1 MAHPAPD
8 WIETRWLDAFGEQRR
23 VDPDVRAAIR
33 AAIRLDAAGSPP
45 LDPVR
50 LAAPGE
56 ALPAGAELALEDGTV
71 RGPLERLPRD
81 VPFGYHRLQ
90 QQHGEQLLIVPPPR
104 CHLPDS
110 LRAWGWA
117 VQLYATRSTQSW
129 GIGDLGDLRRLAA
142 WSASLGAGALLTSP
156 LGAPNPDPDPD
167 PSPYYPSTRRFRDP
181 LALRVE
187 AMAGYTD
194 VAAEVEP
201 LAAEARRLNASR
213 QIDRARVRE
222 LKHRAFE
229 RIWRAAGR
237 GATADAAFAR
247 YRAELGPALRQWA
260 TYAALAER
268 HGAAWRRWPVE
279 LHHPASAA
287 VARFAVE
294 AAERVALHEWLQW
307 QLDEQLAAAA
317 ASLPLIGDL
326 PVGFH
331 PDGFDAWAW
340 QHLLADGARIG
351 APPDRFNPAG
361 QDWALPPFVP
371 HRLREAAY
379 APIIETVRSAMRHAG
394 GLRIDHVLG
403 LFRLWWIP
411 DGGDPS
417 RGAYVRYRGD
427 ELAAILAIESRRA
440 GAIVIGEDLGT
451 VQAGVRRAL
460 AAQSILSTRLVL
472 FERRAPRAYPRRTHA
487 AVTTHDLPTVAGCW
501 TGADL
506 ADQAA
511 AGLTPDRAA
520 LAALRGRLSAVA
532 GLGRH
537 AAVEEV
543 VLALHRS
550 LAVAPSAL
558 VTATLED
565 ALRVER
571 RPNLPGTTRGQ
582 RANWS
587 EALPATLEELESDPF
602 VRELAAALRR

>member
-1 MAHPAPD
+1 MADPAPD
-8 WIETRWLDAFGEQRR
+8 GIEARWRDAFGEQRR
-23 VDPDVRAAIR
+23 VDPEVRAALR
-33 AAIRLDAAGSPP
+33 AAIGLESAGSTP

-56 ALPAGAELALEDGTV
+56 ALPAGAELVLEGGTALGA
-71 RGPLERLPRD
+71 LQRLPRD
-81 VPFGYHRLQ
+81 VPFGYHRLR
-90 QQHGEQLLIVPPPR
+90 QQHGEQLLILPPPR

-117 VQLYATRSTQSW
+117 VQLYAARSRQSW

-142 WSASLGAGALLTSP
+142 WSASLGAGVLLTSP

-167 PSPYYPSTRRFRDP
+167 PSPYYPSSRRFRDP
-181 LALRVE
+181 LTLRVE
-187 AMAGYTD
+187 AMAGYSD
-194 VAAEVEP
+194 VAAELER
-201 LAAEARRLNASR
+201 LAAEARRLNPSR
-213 QIDRARVRE
+213 QIDRARVGD
-222 LKHRAFE
+222 LKRRAFDQ
-229 RIWRAAGR
+229 IWRAAGR
-237 GATADAAFAR
+237 GATADPAFAR
-247 YRAELGPALRQWA
+247 YRAEMGPALRQWA

-268 HGAAWRRWPVE
+268 HGAAWGRWPVE
-279 LHHPASAA
+279 LQDPGSAA
-287 VARFAVE
+287 VARFAAE

-317 ASLPLIGDL
+317 APLPLIGDL

-331 PDGFDAWAW
+331 PDGFDAWSW
-340 QHLLADGARIG
+340 QGLLADGARIG

-371 HRLREAAY
+371 HRLRAAAY
-379 APIIETVRSAMRHAG
+379 APIIETLRAAMRHAG

-411 DGGDPS
+411 RGGDPS
-417 RGAYVRYRGD
+417 RGAYVRYHGD

-451 VQAGVRRAL
+451 VQPGVRRAL
-460 AAQSILSTRLVL
+460 AARSILSTRLVL
-472 FERRAPRAYPRRTHA
+472 FERRAPHRYPRRTHA

-501 TGADL
+501 SGADL
-506 ADQAA
+506 ADQVA
-511 AGLTPDRAA
+511 AGLSPDRAG
-520 LAALRGRLSAVA
+520 LEALRRRLAGVA

-537 AAVEEV
+537 TAVEAV

-550 LAVAPSAL
+550 LATAPSAL

-571 RPNLPGTTRGQ
+571 RPNLPGTTRSQ

-587 EALPATLEELESDPF
+587 EALPAALEELEADPF
-602 VRELAAALRR
+602 VRELAEALRR